1 MEGRREG
8 FHFSQQHPQHQQ
20 QCFRLNIALSL
31 SHSRAAVPAWL
42 HPLAGRICITRLH
55 YHIYPSLNQINLVD
69 SAVRIWKK
77 GSITDSP
84 TDRPTDRLRRGRR
97 IGLDEGDGGGMDGR
111 TREEEGRKIQFVLRG
126 SENVNKL
133 SRQTPDFN

>member
-8 FHFSQQHPQHQQ
+8 FHFSQAEHPPPQQQ

-31 SHSRAAVPAWL
+31 SHSRTALPAWL
-42 HPLAGRICITRLH
+42 HPFAGRICITRLH

-84 TDRPTDRLRRGRR
+84 TDQKTAQRAPDW
-97 IGLDEGDGGGMDGR
+97 IGWKDGWVDEG
-111 TREEEGRKIQFVLRG
+111 GRKIQFVLRG

-133 SRQTPDFN
+133 SRQTPDFI